1 MRYSSG
7 ITDTYAVDYLLERFD
22 TLLTENDIG
31 HFFTIGSGDVANI

>member
-7 ITDTYAVDYLLERFD
+7 ITDTYAFDYLLERFD
-22 TLLTENDIG
+22 TLLTENEIG